1 MPRYSYNC
9 LNCDT
14 IFQVFHGM
22 NEEVEKCE
30 NCGSTEKEMF
40 KRVYDKI
47 NVKSNKPEK
56 TTAKQRVNEF
66 IEEARTDLE
75 DQKRESRK
83 DHD

>member
-1 MPRYSYNC
+1 MPRYSYMC
-9 LNCDT
+9 LGCDIVFHT
-14 IFQVFHGM
+14 FHGM

-40 KRVYDKI
+40 KRIYDKI
-47 NVKSNKPEK
+47 NVNSNKPGK
-56 TTAKQRVNEF
+56 DTAKQRVNDF

-75 DQKRESRK
+75 EHKQECRK

>member
-1 MPRYSYNC
+1 MPRYSYRC
-9 LNCDT
+9 LSCDT

-22 NEEVEKCE
+22 SEEVDSCPH
-30 NCGSTEKEMF
+30 CDCAEKEELV
-40 KRVYDKI
+40 RVYDKI
-47 NVKSNKPEK
+47 NVKSNKPGK

-75 DQKRESRK
+75 DHKQECRK